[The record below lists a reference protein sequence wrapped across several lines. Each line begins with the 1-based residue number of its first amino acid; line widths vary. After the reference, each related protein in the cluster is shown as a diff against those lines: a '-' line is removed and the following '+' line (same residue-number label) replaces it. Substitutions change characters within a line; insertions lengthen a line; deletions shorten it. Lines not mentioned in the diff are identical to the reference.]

1 MFKYLALVAA
11 AAALRLASC
20 PEGTVLKNGQCV
32 AASFAEPVNKTA
44 SFAAPTNAT
53 AAFGEPAKNAT
64 AGFGADATNKT
75 AAFDAPANATAKQ

>member
-20 PEGTVLKNGQCV
+20 PDNQVLKNGQCV
-32 AASFAEPVNKTA
+32 AAFAEPTANKT

-64 AGFGADATNKT
+64 GSFAEPTNKT
-75 AAFDAPANATAKQ
+75 AGFDAPAKNATQQ

>member
-20 PEGTVLKNGQCV
+20 PEGQVLKNGQCV
-32 AASFAEPVNKTA
+32 AASFAEPANKTA

-64 AGFGADATNKT
+64 AAFGDATNKT
-75 AAFDAPANATAKQ
+75 AAFDAPANATKQ